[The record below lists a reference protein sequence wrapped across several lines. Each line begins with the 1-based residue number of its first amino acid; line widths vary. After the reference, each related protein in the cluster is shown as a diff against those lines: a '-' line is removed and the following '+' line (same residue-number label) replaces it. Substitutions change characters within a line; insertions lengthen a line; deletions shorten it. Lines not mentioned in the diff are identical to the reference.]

1 MKTRTLFKHLRK
13 NGMQQVKDADW
24 GSIWET
30 EDEVIRVRV
39 MNDFG
44 TVKRID
50 DLNSNSGIAYPEA
63 CEARNFID
71 FLFMR
76 HEKRV

>member
-1 MKTRTLFKHLRK
+1 MRYL
-13 NGMQQVKDADW
+13 
-24 GSIWET
+24 WET

-63 CEARNFID
+63 WEARNYID